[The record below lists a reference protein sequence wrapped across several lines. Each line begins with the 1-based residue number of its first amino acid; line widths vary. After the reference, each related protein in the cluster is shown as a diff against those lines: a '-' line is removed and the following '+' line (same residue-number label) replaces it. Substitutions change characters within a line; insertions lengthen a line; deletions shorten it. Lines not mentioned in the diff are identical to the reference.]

1 MHGSHKSRSFLV
13 MNYLPESIE
22 DLLKS
27 KGEHKRNEMLAETAV
42 QMLDVI

>member
-1 MHGSHKSRSFLV
+1 MHGSHKSRSFIV

-22 DLLKS
+22 DFLKS

-42 QMLDVI
+42 KMLNVV